1 MTDMI
6 AYRNVIPL
14 ISPADVSTT
23 AQTTAYI
30 DLRNAQKACFMVFL
44 GTITSSTA
52 TDVEALT
59 IECATAEGGTEAAI
73 GYSYR
78 LSGAVGT
85 NTWGAIT
92 TVGTT
97 GLEIGLTDDDKM
109 ICVEVDPDVLAA
121 NDYRYARLKLTDT
134 DDMNAFEVA
143 VWAEIWPRYKQT
155 THISA
160 TASASA

>member
-1 MTDMI
+1 MTDML
-6 AYRNVIPL
+6 AYRNIIPL

-30 DLRNAQKACFMVFL
+30 DLRNAQKAVFMVFT
-44 GTITSSTA
+44 GSITSSTS
-52 TDVEALT
+52 TDVEAVTL
-59 IECATAEGGTEAAI
+59 ECATAVDGAEAAI

-78 LSGAVGT
+78 LSGAVGA
-85 NTWGAIT
+85 NTWGAVT
-92 TVGTT
+92 TVGAT
-97 GLEIGLTDDDKM
+97 GYALGLTDDDK
-109 ICVEVDPDVLAA
+109 ILCVEVDPDVLAA

-134 DDMNAFEVA
+134 ADMNAFEVA
-143 VWAEIWPRYKQT
+143 VWAEIWPRYKKS